1 MGSYTFRWPHQAN
14 EVFVTGTFDDWSKS
28 VKLDRT
34 GHAFEKTVPL
44 PNDKKIL
51 YKFVVDGNWTH
62 DHTLATEQDHSGI
75 TNNVLSPGDI
85 KPASNS
91 DYNTSSAAPA
101 SSSAEMAG
109 RQPIDKEVEE
119 HVPGGFPETPAFETP
134 ATEFGVNPFPATEG
148 AGNPINLAPG
158 EKVPEPSSFTKN
170 TVGSTAYDDPELK
183 AENIPRATEAGEAQ
197 LAVDPIPATGG
208 TGNPIRL
215 APGEKVPQPSTY
227 TGNTVDSNVRHDK
240 ASEREAQ
247 GGSMFDIPGLSG
259 TMIPESSL
267 PMGSSDGAADDTG
280 FTINSAGPR
289 TTTAELAGQVP
300 LEPRGLPEVVSD
312 SQEAA
317 HADPEASSNREAVQE
332 KSQVEDELR
341 QKVPEAPATSE
352 SGAFGSSERGV
363 TGAIT
368 GGVATA
374 GAAIAGAANT
384 ARDRAVASLEQYQS
398 AGPADG
404 TAAPR
409 GPEGV
414 PEAVLESQERARAE
428 PEASANPEAIQE
440 KSAVEDEL
448 LQRVPEAPSTSES
461 GVLGKS
467 ENGISG
473 AVAGGAAA
481 AGAAVAGA
489 AYTAKDKAAD
499 VTSDPYSHLPDSVR
513 SAINAMNSGGAAVPT
528 ATTAETS
535 VPDVVTDSQRQAHE
549 PLRQAVAEKSELES
563 ELLSK
568 VKPSEEAGEPAPTE
582 TAALSPSAPFTA
594 PLGRARSPGA
604 ESAYTPS
611 PRAPEA
617 SGYPEMVAEK
627 SALEAELLSQVKP
640 SEESGEPAPSE
651 SAALSAV
658 APTKP
663 TEPSAPAPAEPF
675 SETAP
680 VLPPVAT
687 TSALSPN
694 SLESAEPLASS
705 TELAEKPHP
714 SLPSVAPGGLNA
726 PAAADAQT
734 PATKLGQLAAEP
746 SPVPSRDVSP
756 MTPARKSEGP
766 VVTDGIASSSVPAAS
781 KPAEHQ
787 HPSKGPSTE
796 PTLGHPASDR
806 TSMSQ
811 QSTTSKD
818 TEGKKKRKGLFGRIK
833 DKLKS

>member
-1 MGSYTFRWPHQAN
+1 
-14 EVFVTGTFDDWSKS
+14 
-28 VKLDRT
+28 
-34 GHAFEKTVPL
+34 
-44 PNDKKIL
+44 
-51 YKFVVDGNWTH
+51 
-62 DHTLATEQDHSGI
+62 
-75 TNNVLSPGDI
+75 
-85 KPASNS
+85 
-91 DYNTSSAAPA
+91 
-101 SSSAEMAG
+101 MAG

-240 ASEREAQ
+240 ASYEKSDALPPQLPPALTPRSEREAQ

-549 PLRQAVAEKSELES
+549 PPEASAFPEAVAEKSELES

-604 ESAYTPS
+604 ESAYS
-611 PRAPEA
+611 RATDADVPAVVTDSQHQAHEPPEA

-781 KPAEHQ
+781 KPAEQ
-787 HPSKGPSTE
+787 SSSAPAPAAST
-796 PTLGHPASDR
+796 PQKARPQSQLLATPASDR